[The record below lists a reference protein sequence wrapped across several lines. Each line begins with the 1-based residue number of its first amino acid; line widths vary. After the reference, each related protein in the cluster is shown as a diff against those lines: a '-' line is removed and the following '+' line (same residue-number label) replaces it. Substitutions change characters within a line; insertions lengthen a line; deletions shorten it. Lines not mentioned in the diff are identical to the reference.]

1 MIYILTLQESI
12 TLLENKS
19 FSPIFDP
26 DELPKCK
33 LYASYCPPTHE
44 LFCYL
49 DFSSQLPE
57 FSQESRLILNAIL
70 LLLFITCFLISS
82 DFS

>member
-1 MIYILTLQESI
+1 MIEIIYILTLQGSI

-19 FSPIFDP
+19 FSTIVDP

-49 DFSSQLPE
+49 DYSSQLLE
-57 FSQESRLILNAIL
+57 FSQESRLIPNVIL
-70 LLLFITCFLISS
+70 LYSHS
-82 DFS
+82 